1 MMRAHFKRQI
11 ALRVLALFT
20 ALLAT
25 SLVIAYSDY
34 RVTPLMLILV
44 CVGLTAELMAYVQR
58 TNRDITRFLN
68 HIEFDDYA
76 QRMPAAVEGA
86 GFNELSEAMDR
97 IIQRIAEQRHEQEQE
112 RRTLKSIIENVPS
125 PLFSVRDDGV
135 VTIHNHAARRF
146 FAPDGIRSA
155 SQLAA
160 WGPELWRAIEDQAPG
175 RSRVIRVQVGDDTP
189 TRMALSLAD
198 IVVGGQRQHL
208 VSLQNISSDLDAS
221 ELEAWEQM
229 ARVLAHEIMNS
240 LTPVASLA
248 GTARELLK
256 ADEEAAQRKAAE
268 AIDTVAKRADSLME
282 FVQSYRRFSRLP
294 EPAMATVELKPLLKR
309 VIQLSSAE
317 TAAENI
323 DWALDVEPQT
333 LTLQADS
340 DQLEQVLIN
349 LVSNAIQAVRQKPDP
364 AIHINARI
372 NRDSRTVVEVKDN
385 GPGVPQ
391 DRREQ
396 IFVPYFST
404 RRGGT
409 GVGLALTRQVM
420 SAHGGSVSVSDNP
433 GGGSVF
439 RLQF

>member
-1 MMRAHFKRQI
+1 M
-11 ALRVLALFT
+11 RVLALF
-20 ALLAT
+20 AMLLTT

-34 RVTPLMLILV
+34 LVTPLVLMLI
-44 CVGLTAELMAYVQR
+44 CVGLTVELLTYVQR
-58 TNRDITRFLN
+58 SNRDMARFLN
-68 HIEFDDYA
+68 HIEFDDYG
-76 QRMPAAVEGA
+76 QRMPVEVKST
-86 GFNELSEAMDR
+86 GFDELSVAMDR
-97 IIQRIAEQRHEQEQE
+97 IIRRIAEQRLEQEQD
-112 RRTLKSIIENVPS
+112 RRTLRSIIENVPS
-125 PLFSVRDDGV
+125 PLFSIRDDGV
-135 VTIHNHAARRF
+135 VKVHNHAARRF
-146 FAPDGIRSA
+146 FAPDGISSA
-155 SQLAA
+155 TQLAA
-160 WGPELWRAIEDQAPG
+160 WGPELWQAIEDQAPG
-175 RSRVIRVQVGDDTP
+175 RSRVVRVQMGDDTP

-248 GTARELLK
+248 GTASELLK
-256 ADEEAAQRKAAE
+256 TDGEEAQLKAAE

-309 VIQLSSAE
+309 VIQLSSSE
-317 TAAENI
+317 TAAEGI
-323 DWALDVEPQT
+323 DWALKVEPRA
-333 LTLQADS
+333 LTVLADP

-349 LVSNAIQAVRQKPDP
+349 LVSNAMQAVQNRPDA
-364 AIHINARI
+364 AIRIHARI
-372 NRDSRTVVEVKDN
+372 NRDSRTIVEVKDN
-385 GPGVPQ
+385 GPGVPE

-420 SAHGGSVSVSDNP
+420 SAHGGSVSASDNP
-433 GGGSVF
+433 NGGAVF